1 MSPNYYQS
9 FAEFEREYIRP
20 GRKVGLSVEDILHD
34 NTFERE
40 FRFDRD
46 PFAEDEEE
54 DEDDF

>member
-1 MSPNYYQS
+1 MAPNHYRN

-46 PFAEDEEE
+46 PFDEDEEE
-54 DEDDF
+54 DEDDY